1 MKSSLESGRVIQLT
15 VVRHEGSRGRV
26 VVSWTAATAAASA
39 STAVTLQPLSG
50 TVCHSASFYT
60 FHAAFVSTATE
71 VMFSPVSVPRPY
83 NLFSGGRR
91 CCPNS
96 SST

>member
-26 VVSWTAATAAASA
+26 VVSWTAATAAAST

-60 FHAAFVSTATE
+60 FQLSFPPPRKLCFHLCLFQGRIIYFRGGE
-71 VMFSPVSVPRPY
+71 VLS
-83 NLFSGGRR
+83 
-91 CCPNS
+91 
-96 SST
+96 